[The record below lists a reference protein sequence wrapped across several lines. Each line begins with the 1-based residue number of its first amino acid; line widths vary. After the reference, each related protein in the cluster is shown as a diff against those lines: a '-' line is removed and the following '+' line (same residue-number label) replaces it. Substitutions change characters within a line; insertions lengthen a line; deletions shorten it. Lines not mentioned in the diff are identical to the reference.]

1 MLVPVDLNKNSRLAR
16 EARLLYLEAFPKEER
31 LPWPVLRLNA
41 LREGIDITG
50 WTEAGQLR
58 GITVSVTEG
67 GLHFLLFFAI
77 VPQCRGKGY
86 GSAILETLKQQHGTV
101 VLNVEPLVP
110 DAPNLPQR
118 QRRFGFYNRCGF
130 HDTGYHVWEVGGMFR
145 VLSTQESLDV
155 PAYKKIFRKLT
166 LGVWNV
172 KVLPGEKG

>member
-145 VLSTQESLDV
+145 VLSTKESLDV